1 VLRLGRHGL
10 GERRDLLCR
19 ISIKVFLDQLGELG
33 IDRAHFCGSVE
44 MRLRETGL
52 DGEGEGVQCCG
63 EEGNCSRLRG
73 MQLGLGKDLL
83 DWAGVHTGRSA
94 AAETM
99 AAVVAAAA
107 EAAAAEVVA
116 AGVVVAV
123 EVEVVE
129 PAAAAAAVVV
139 VVAAAELD

>member
-1 VLRLGRHGL
+1 LR
-10 GERRDLLCR
+10 ERRNLLCR

-44 MRLRETGL
+44 MQLQESGL
-52 DGEGEGVQCCG
+52 EGGREGVQCCG

-99 AAVVAAAA
+99 AAVVVAAAA
-107 EAAAAEVVA
+107 EAAAVA
-116 AGVVVAV
+116 AAGVVAV
-123 EVEVVE
+123 EVVAVAVAE
-129 PAAAAAAVVV
+129 AAVAAAVA
-139 VVAAAELD
+139 AAAELD